1 MKILIVDDSVT
12 VRSSEKKILAGLG
25 LNDVVEATDGAMG
38 LKMAFQEKPDLVLM
52 DWDMP
57 TLSGIE
63 ALKLLK
69 ANPATEKTPVI
80 MVTGSAG
87 KEQIVEAIK
96 LGATDYV
103 IKPFT
108 AETIHKKIVQLLI
121 K

>member
-1 MKILIVDDSVT
+1 MKILLVDDSIT
-12 VRSSEKKILAGLG
+12 VRASEKRILAGLG

-38 LKMAFQEKPDLVLM
+38 LKVAFQEKPDLIMM

-69 ANPATEKTPVI
+69 ANPATQKTPVI
-80 MVTGSAG
+80 MVTGSAD
-87 KEQIVEAIK
+87 KDNIMEAIK
-96 LGATDYV
+96 IGATDYV

-108 AETIHKKIVQLLI
+108 AETIQKKLAPLI
-121 K
+121 GK

>member
-1 MKILIVDDSVT
+1 MKILLVDDSVT

-25 LNDVVEATDGAMG
+25 LNDIVEATDGAMG
-38 LKMAFQEKPDLVLM
+38 LKMAFQEKPDLIMM

-80 MVTGSAG
+80 MVTGSAD
-87 KEQIVEAIK
+87 KANIMEAIK
-96 LGATDYV
+96 IGAIDYV

-108 AETIHKKIVQLLI
+108 PETISKKLVQFLI

>member
-1 MKILIVDDSVT
+1 MKILLVDDSVT

-25 LNDVVEATDGAMG
+25 LNDVIEATDGAMG
-38 LKMAFQEKPDLVLM
+38 LKVAFQEKPDLIMM

-69 ANPATEKTPVI
+69 ANPLTQNTPVI
-80 MVTGSAG
+80 MVTGSAD
-87 KEQIVEAIK
+87 KTNIMEAIK
-96 LGATDYV
+96 IGAIDYV

-108 AETIHKKIVQLLI
+108 AETIHKKLVQLLI